1 MNIIVANVEKNQF
14 RSCDFD
20 LILMDCNM
28 PFMDGY
34 ESCHKIRQFLYEQK
48 LTQPI
53 ISAVTGHTE
62 PTYIKKSILCG
73 MNQVLSKP
81 VQIDAIK
88 HLIKMLNFPIREA
101 AVKQRN
107 SQISSKDISIM
118 EQHLSDPKVNNNIEK
133 SKEGLD
139 KFTNQL
145 KVKRT
150 VTKKV
155 R

>member
-1 MNIIVANVEKNQF
+1 MIVANVEKNQF
-14 RSCDFD
+14 RSCDYD

-62 PTYIKKSILCG
+62 APYIKKSIVCG

-81 VQIDAIK
+81 VQIEAIK
-88 HLIKMLNFPIREA
+88 HLIRML
-101 AVKQRN
+101 
-107 SQISSKDISIM
+107 
-118 EQHLSDPKVNNNIEK
+118 
-133 SKEGLD
+133 
-139 KFTNQL
+139 
-145 KVKRT
+145 
-150 VTKKV
+150 
-155 R
+155 